1 MRVIA
6 GSAKGRRL
14 DAPRGGA
21 TRPATD
27 RIRETLFAILEPV
40 LGDARVL
47 DLFAG
52 AGTLGIEAL
61 SRGAARA
68 TFVERSSEA
77 LKALRKNIAATGF
90 DDRAEVIAA
99 NVLSFIERSVAGPY
113 DVVFCDPP
121 FADVALL
128 EATLAHPRLARA
140 LAPEARVIVRVLK
153 KHHPRLPDGVGVM
166 RAKDI
171 GEETLLFLRY
181 DLVRTR
187 PEAKFPG
194 EDDGRSTSGAR

>member
-6 GSAKGRRL
+6 GSAKGRTL

-40 LGDARVL
+40 LDDARVL

-61 SRGAARA
+61 SRGAAHA
-68 TFVERSSEA
+68 TFVERSAEA
-77 LKALRKNIAATGF
+77 LKTLHKNIKTAEFEGH
-90 DDRAEVIAA
+90 AEVIAA
-99 NVLSFIERSVAGPY
+99 NVLGFLEQSSAGPY

-128 EATLAHPRLARA
+128 EATLGHPRFAAA
-140 LAPEARVIVRVLK
+140 LAPDATVVVRVHK
-153 KHHPRLPDGVGVM
+153 KHQPRVPEGVRVH
-166 RAKDI
+166 RVKDI
-171 GEETLLFLRY
+171 GEESLLFLRY
-181 DLVRTR
+181 D
-187 PEAKFPG
+187 G
-194 EDDGRSTSGAR
+194 GRGGG

>member
-40 LGDARVL
+40 LGEARVL

-61 SRGAARA
+61 SRGAAHA
-68 TFVERSSEA
+68 TFVERSAEA
-77 LKALRKNIAATGF
+77 VKTLRKNITATEFVG
-90 DDRAEVIAA
+90 RAEVIAA
-99 NVLSFIERSVAGPY
+99 NVLGFLEQSVAGPY

-128 EATLAHPRLARA
+128 EATLAHPRLAPA
-140 LAPEARVIVRVLK
+140 LAPDASVVARVHK
-153 KHHPRLPDGVGVM
+153 KHQPRVPKGARVQRV
-166 RAKDI
+166 KDI
-171 GEETLLFLRY
+171 GEESLLFLRY
-181 DLVRTR
+181 D
-187 PEAKFPG
+187 G
-194 EDDGRSTSGAR
+194 GRGGG

>member
-6 GSAKGRRL
+6 GSAKGRTL

-40 LGDARVL
+40 LADARVL

-52 AGTLGIEAL
+52 AGTLGIEAI
-61 SRGAARA
+61 SRGASHA
-68 TFVERSSEA
+68 TFVERSAEA
-77 LKALRKNIAATGF
+77 VKTLRKNIKAVELEGQADVIVADVLGF
-90 DDRAEVIAA
+90 LEQR
-99 NVLSFIERSVAGPY
+99 VAGPY

-128 EATLAHPRLARA
+128 GATLAHPRFAGA
-140 LAPEARVIVRVLK
+140 LAPEATIVARVHK
-153 KHHPRLPDGVGVM
+153 KHLPRLPEGARVQRV
-166 RAKDI
+166 KDI
-171 GEETLLFLRY
+171 GEESLLFLRY
-181 DLVRTR
+181 D
-187 PEAKFPG
+187 G
-194 EDDGRSTSGAR
+194 GRGGG

>member
-6 GSAKGRRL
+6 GSAKGRTL
-14 DAPRGGA
+14 DAPRGGG

-27 RIRETLFAILEPV
+27 RVRETLFAILEPI

-61 SRGAARA
+61 SRGAAGA
-68 TFVERSSEA
+68 TFVERSPEA
-77 LKALRKNIAATGF
+77 LKALRKNIAGTGF
-90 DDRAEVIAA
+90 EDRAEVVAA
-99 NVLSFIERSVAGPY
+99 NVLGFLEQSIAGAY

-128 EATLAHPRLARA
+128 EVTLAHPRLADA
-140 LAPEARVIVRVLK
+140 LAPEATVVARVLR
-153 KHHPRLPDGVGVM
+153 KHQPRLPEGARLF
-166 RAKDI
+166 RAKQI

-181 DLVRTR
+181 
-187 PEAKFPG
+187 A
-194 EDDGRSTSGAR
+194 

>member
-6 GSAKGRRL
+6 GSAKGRTL
-14 DAPRGGA
+14 AAPRGGA

-27 RIRETLFAILEPV
+27 RIRETLFAILEPI
-40 LGDARVL
+40 LEEARVL

-52 AGTLGIEAL
+52 AGTLGIESL

-68 TFVERSSEA
+68 TFVERSAEA
-77 LKALRKNIAATGF
+77 LKALRKNITATGF
-90 DDRAEVIAA
+90 ADRAEIVAA
-99 NVLSFIERSVAGPY
+99 DVLAFVEQRVAGPY

-128 EATLAHPRLARA
+128 EATLAHPRLTGA
-140 LAPEARVIVRVLK
+140 LAPEAYVVARVLK
-153 KHHPRLPDGVGVM
+153 KHQPRVPEGARVLRV
-166 RAKDI
+166 KDI

-181 DLVRTR
+181 D
-187 PEAKFPG
+187 G
-194 EDDGRSTSGAR
+194 GRGGG

>member
-6 GSAKGRRL
+6 GSAKGRTL

-61 SRGAARA
+61 SRGSARV
-68 TFVERSSEA
+68 TFVERSAEA
-77 LKALRKNIAATGF
+77 LKTLRKNIASTGF
-90 DDRAEVIAA
+90 GDRADVVAA
-99 NVLSFIERSVAGPY
+99 NVLAFLEQRVAGPY

-121 FADVALL
+121 FADVAIL
-128 EATLAHPRLARA
+128 EVTLAHPHLAGA
-140 LAPEARVIVRVLK
+140 LAPEADVVARVLR
-153 KHHPRLPDGVGVM
+153 KHQPRVPEGARVLRV
-166 RAKDI
+166 KEI

-181 DLVRTR
+181 D
-187 PEAKFPG
+187 G
-194 EDDGRSTSGAR
+194 GRGGG

>member
-6 GSAKGRRL
+6 GTAKGRTL
-14 DAPRGGA
+14 DAPRGGT

-61 SRGAARA
+61 SRGAARV
-68 TFVERSSEA
+68 TFVERSTEA

-99 NVLSFIERSVAGPY
+99 NVLAHLEQSVAGPY
-113 DVVFCDPP
+113 DLVFCDPP
-121 FADVALL
+121 FADVAIL
-128 EATLAHPRLARA
+128 EATLAHPRLAAA
-140 LAPEARVIVRVLK
+140 LAPEAYVVARVLR
-153 KHHPRLPDGVGVM
+153 KHQPRLPDGASAFRV
-166 RAKDI
+166 KEI
-171 GEETLLFLRY
+171 GEENLLFLRY
-181 DLVRTR
+181 D
-187 PEAKFPG
+187 G
-194 EDDGRSTSGAR
+194 GRGGG